1 MKNTFVSIVQKCIC
15 VDFLLNTLINSNSY
29 QYLNFLSDMKSENLR
44 NIKVICH
51 LYEYIYCERLNLDDI
66 EPLKL
71 ERSYEDKLHVLLKFN
86 FNILSELEDLKK
98 CSFNHYYF
106 RLLQGLISSY
116 LNFISF
122 INCFC
127 PITQSKKRDFEINNT
142 TPYFKIDSHVLN
154 YRFFYMVSAYND
166 ENIPKNISID
176 FIRDVSIDA
185 IDFFFDYSL
194 LDNTISSEQHEI
206 FFENNPENKF
216 YQFFFKSNDKS
227 FKIRVM
233 DKDPSVFYM
242 YQTSDNF
249 VEIAPSINK
258 NDIINF
264 ANDYIKEKFKDV
276 YSDLVLD
283 ESYTNTS
290 TYMETIESY
299 KLKYNYKGDK
309 GKINLTKGLY
319 ITVDARYLN
328 IKEISLF

>member
-1 MKNTFVSIVQKCIC
+1 MKNTFVNIVQKCIF

-44 NIKVICH
+44 NIKVMCH
-51 LYEYIYCERLNLDDI
+51 LYEYISYERLSIDDI
-66 EPLKL
+66 DPLKL
-71 ERSYEDKLHVLLKFN
+71 EKSNEDKLHTLLTFN

-98 CSFNHYYF
+98 FSFNPYYF
-106 RLLQGLISSY
+106 RLVQGLINSY

-122 INCFC
+122 IHCFC
-127 PITQSKKRDFEINNT
+127 PITQNEKRNFKINDT
-142 TPYFKIDSHVLN
+142 TPYFKIDSHILN
-154 YRFFYMVSAYND
+154 YRFFYMVSEYNN
-166 ENIPKNISID
+166 ENIPKDISID
-176 FIRDVSIDA
+176 FIRDISIDA

-194 LDNTISSEQHEI
+194 LDNIISSEQYEI

-249 VEIAPSINK
+249 VKITPSIDK
-258 NDIINF
+258 NDAINF
-264 ANDYIKEKFKDV
+264 ANDYVKQKFKDV

-290 TYMETIESY
+290 TYMDTIESY

-309 GKINLTKGLY
+309 GKINLNKGLY

>member
-1 MKNTFVSIVQKCIC
+1 MKNTFVNIVQKCIF

-44 NIKVICH
+44 NIKVMCH
-51 LYEYIYCERLNLDDI
+51 LYEYISYERLSIDDI
-66 EPLKL
+66 DPLKL
-71 ERSYEDKLHVLLKFN
+71 EKSNEDKLHTLLTFN

-98 CSFNHYYF
+98 FSFNPYYF
-106 RLLQGLISSY
+106 RLVQGLINSY

-122 INCFC
+122 IHCFC
-127 PITQSKKRDFEINNT
+127 PITQNEKRNFKINDT
-142 TPYFKIDSHVLN
+142 TPYFKIDSHILN
-154 YRFFYMVSAYND
+154 YRFFYMVSEYNN
-166 ENIPKNISID
+166 ENIPKDISID
-176 FIRDVSIDA
+176 FIRDISIDA

-194 LDNTISSEQHEI
+194 LDNIISSEQYEI

-249 VEIAPSINK
+249 VEITLSIDK
-258 NDIINF
+258 NDAINF
-264 ANDYIKEKFKDV
+264 ANDYVKQKFKDV

-290 TYMETIESY
+290 TYMDTIESY

-309 GKINLTKGLY
+309 GKINLNKGLY

>member
-1 MKNTFVSIVQKCIC
+1 MKNTFVRIVQKCIC
-15 VDFLLNTLINSNSY
+15 VDFLLNTLISSNSY

-44 NIKVICH
+44 NIKVICY
-51 LYEYIYCERLNLDDI
+51 LYECIYCERLNLGDI

-71 ERSYEDKLHVLLKFN
+71 VKSCEDKLHALLKFN
-86 FNILSELEDLKK
+86 FNILSELEHFKK
-98 CSFNHYYF
+98 CSLNPYYF
-106 RLLQGLISSY
+106 KVLQGLISSY

-122 INCFC
+122 IHCFC
-127 PITQSKKRDFEINNT
+127 PIAQTKKRNFEINNT
-142 TPYFKIDSHVLN
+142 APYFKVDSHVLN
-154 YRFFYMVSAYND
+154 YRFFYMISKYNN
-166 ENIPKNISID
+166 ENIPQNISLD
-176 FIRDVSIDA
+176 FIRDISIDA

-233 DKDPSVFYM
+233 DKDPSVFYL

-249 VEIAPSINK
+249 VEITPSINK
-258 NDIINF
+258 SDAINF
-264 ANDYIKEKFKDV
+264 ANYYVKEKFKDV

-283 ESYTNTS
+283 ETYTSTS
-290 TYMETIESY
+290 TYMDTIESY
-299 KLKYNYKGDK
+299 RLKYNYKGDK